1 MTPPQPPEPPREHAG
16 APLLHY
22 EVHGRNGP
30 YLLLVHGM
38 LASRAHWV
46 LNLDALSTACRPVVV
61 ELFGHGRSP
70 APADPFWYRPQG
82 YLEQFE
88 RLRTAL
94 GADAWL
100 LCGQSLGAALTL
112 RYALDHPRRVLAQ
125 VFTNSLSA
133 LAENTWAEL
142 VRPFME
148 AQARQL
154 AAKGHAALDALPM
167 HPSRSRHMPA
177 QVQAALVAD
186 CALHDPHGIAL
197 TGLYT
202 VPGSP
207 VRDCVAHNRVP
218 TLLVCGEREMR
229 FAPYRRFAEATMPA
243 LEVVG
248 LDAGHAVNI
257 DAAEAFNAAVLAFFR
272 RHHVAEA

>member
-1 MTPPQPPEPPREHAG
+1 MTSAQSPPPPTHGSP

-22 EVHGRNGP
+22 EVHGRTGP

-38 LASRAHWV
+38 LASRAHWL

-70 APADPFWYRPQG
+70 APADTFWYRPQG
-82 YLEQFE
+82 YVEQFE
-88 RLRTAL
+88 HLRAAL

-100 LCGQSLGAALTL
+100 VCGQSLGAALTL
-112 RYALDHPRRVLAQ
+112 RYALDYPERVRAQ

-133 LAENTWAEL
+133 LAEDNWAAL
-142 VRPFME
+142 VRPFMD
-148 AQARQL
+148 AQAQQL
-154 AAKGHAALDALPM
+154 AAEGRAALEALPM

-197 TGLYT
+197 TGLHT
-202 VPGSP
+202 VPESP
-207 VRDCVAHNRVP
+207 VRARVAHIRLP
-218 TLLVCGEREMR
+218 TLLVCGERETR
-229 FAPYRRFAEATMPA
+229 FAPHRRFAEATMPA

-257 DAAEAFNAAVLAFFR
+257 DAAAAFNAAVLAFFR
-272 RHHVAEA
+272 RHQVVEA